1 MPSSGGIFG
10 EEDEVEFNLVSD
22 ITAEDL
28 AALNEAESSYT
39 NNEESM
45 VAQHGTPTGRTTG
58 AGSSSSVPP
67 GGRSTAGPSST
78 PAPAPPPPKKQKMKL
93 PYEQYMAMQAL
104 ILDHL
109 AGLERTTG
117 KGLNREDLI
126 DWYLEQKEEEI
137 ANLDELETQKQLI
150 RRVLNKLVKVT
161 SPPQKLITNVY

>member
-1 MPSSGGIFG
+1 MPSSGGFFG

-28 AALNEAESSYT
+28 AAINEAESSYA
-39 NNEESM
+39 NEESM
-45 VAQHGTPTGRTTG
+45 RAQPGTPTRRTAG
-58 AGSSSSVPP
+58 AGSSSSAPT

-78 PAPAPPPPKKQKMKL
+78 PAPVPPPPKKQKMKL
-93 PYEQYMAMQAL
+93 PYEQYMAMQTL

-137 ANLDELETQKQLI
+137 ANLDELETEKQLI
-150 RRVLNKLVKVT
+150 RRVLNKLVKVNA
-161 SPPQKLITNVY
+161 TNNLSSFTD